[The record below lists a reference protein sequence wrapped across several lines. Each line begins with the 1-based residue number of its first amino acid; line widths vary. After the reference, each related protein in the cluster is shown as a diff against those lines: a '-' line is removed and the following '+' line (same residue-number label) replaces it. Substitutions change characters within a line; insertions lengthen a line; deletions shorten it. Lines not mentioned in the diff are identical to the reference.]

1 MAEGIELRELRLEDY
16 EAMIAL
22 WERVGLPYR
31 PRGRDSREEIAA
43 QMARDPGLFL
53 GAFAGERL
61 VGVVI
66 GSDEGRKGWI
76 NRLAVDPE
84 YQRRGLGRRLVE
96 EVERRLRARGRK
108 IVAALVEDRNETS
121 LEFFQRLGY
130 KLDRSILYLSK
141 REGDWV

>member
-43 QMARDPGLFL
+43 QMARDPELFL
-53 GAFAGERL
+53 GAFAGGRL

-108 IVAALVEDRNETS
+108 IVAALVEDRNEAS